1 MLLFGGVE
9 IVVVGDGRG
18 RGIGIEVWYT
28 YRMVDVVKVLLEWR
42 YGFLYRRLE
51 EWRCLLFGRVEMLL
65 LGRVEIVVVDDG
77 RGKGIQG

>member
-1 MLLFGGVE
+1 VLRAKGCSSRIKFLSVRKK
-9 IVVVGDGRG
+9 VRDWVGLNA
-18 RGIGIEVWYT
+18 IA
-28 YRMVDVVKVLLEWR
+28 DVVKVLLEWR

>member
-28 YRMVDVVKVLLEWR
+28 YRMVDV
-42 YGFLYRRLE
+42 
-51 EWRCLLFGRVEMLL
+51 
-65 LGRVEIVVVDDG
+65 
-77 RGKGIQG
+77 